1 MKNQTVTSANT
12 SINVSKLPAIY
23 GKLDK
28 LPAAELSAYDSIL
41 DYGCGRYTRH
51 IMQHVVRR
59 GRWYLGMDK
68 YNQTDRVNAASRRF
82 AARLHPVA
90 VCSNVLNVIDSDD
103 TIRDVI
109 RDIMHLSDRCY
120 ITVYEGDKT
129 GRGRYTTP
137 DCYQRNARLR
147 DYAALVPACYNVRF
161 VRGMMEVTR

>member
-12 SINVSKLPAIY
+12 SINCSKLPAVY
-23 GKLDK
+23 SKLDK
-28 LPAAELSAYDSIL
+28 LPEAELSAYDSIL
-41 DYGCGRYTRH
+41 DYGCGRYTSH
-51 IMQHVVRR
+51 IMRHTVRR

-68 YNQTDRVNAASRRF
+68 YNKPEHVNAAARRF
-82 AARLHPVA
+82 SARLHPVA

-109 RDIMHLSDRCY
+109 RDIMSMTDRCY

-129 GRGRYTTP
+129 GRGRYTAQ

-147 DYAALVPACYNVRF
+147 DYASLVPDCYNVRF
-161 VRGMMEVTR
+161 VRGMMEITR